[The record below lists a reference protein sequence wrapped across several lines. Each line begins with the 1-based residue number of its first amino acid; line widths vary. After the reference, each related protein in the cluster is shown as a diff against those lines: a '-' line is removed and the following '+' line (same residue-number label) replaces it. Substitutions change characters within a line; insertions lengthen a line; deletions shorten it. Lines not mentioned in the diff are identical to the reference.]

1 LKAVL
6 LAGGHGTRARPFTDY
21 FPKAMIPLNGR
32 PVIHYVVRYL
42 ARFSQISGLII
53 LCEFDNFGKQII
65 NYFDGKEAAIGKPL
79 TFIEDKKYGTGGAL
93 LEIERDVKRDKCFL
107 LWFADNLCAIRI
119 DGLVQEY
126 EKADRMTKG
135 GITGIVVV
143 RNQRREETG
152 RVILDN
158 TTHRQA
164 ANPRKPM
171 SSSIKQ
177 FIEKGVVKLEQP
189 EALGIY
195 LFNNTI
201 FDYLHATSEK
211 MKAGGFNLSHDLLGR
226 ISTIGGKLFS
236 YNLGNTEWLD
246 VESPPYADRNKDTV
260 MKILS
265 QMGM

>member
-6 LAGGHGTRARPFTDY
+6 LAGGYGTRARPFTDY
-21 FPKAMIPLNGR
+21 FPKAMIPVNGR

-42 ARFSQISGLII
+42 AKFSQISSLII

-65 NYFDGKEAAIGKPL
+65 NYFEGKEAAIGKPL

-93 LEIERDVKRDKCFL
+93 LEIKRDVREDRCFL
-107 LWFADNLCAIRI
+107 LWFADNLCALRV
-119 DGLVQEY
+119 DDFVQEY
-126 EKADRMTKG
+126 ENAERMTKG

-143 RNQRREETG
+143 RDQRREETG
-152 RVILDN
+152 RVILEYTN
-158 TTHRQA
+158 RHRA
-164 ANPRKPM
+164 ANPRN
-171 SSSIKQ
+171 STTSSIKK

-201 FDYLHATSEK
+201 FDYLHAISERTK
-211 MKAGGFNLSHDLLGR
+211 GGFNLSHDLLGDNSIR
-226 ISTIGGKLFS
+226 GKLYS

-246 VESPPYADRNKDTV
+246 VESPPYADRNKATV
-260 MKILS
+260 MRILS
-265 QMGM
+265 HMGM

>member
-1 LKAVL
+1 M

-32 PVIHYVVRYL
+32 PVIHHVVRYL
-42 ARFSQISGLII
+42 AKFSQISGLII

-65 NYFDGKEAAIGKPL
+65 NYFEGKEAEIGKPL
-79 TFIEDKKYGTGGAL
+79 TFIEDKKSGTGGAL
-93 LEIERDVKRDKCFL
+93 LEVERDVRVDRCFL

-126 EKADRMTKG
+126 EKANRMTKG

-143 RNQRREETG
+143 RNQRHEETG

-158 TTHRQA
+158 TNHRQGA
-164 ANPRKPM
+164 QSRNF
-171 SSSIKQ
+171 STSSIKQ
-177 FIEKGVVKLEQP
+177 FIEKGIVKLEYP

-195 LFNNTI
+195 LFSTTI
-201 FDYLHATSEK
+201 FDYLRAISDK
-211 MKAGGFNLSHDLLGR
+211 MNAGGFNLSHDLLGCN
-226 ISTIGGKLFS
+226 STIRGKLYS
-236 YNLGNTEWLD
+236 YNLGSTEWLD

-260 MKILS
+260 MRILS

>member
-1 LKAVL
+1 MSSIILVNKL
-6 LAGGHGTRARPFTDY
+6 
-21 FPKAMIPLNGR
+21 
-32 PVIHYVVRYL
+32 
-42 ARFSQISGLII
+42 LII
-53 LCEFDNFGKQII
+53 LRAK
-65 NYFDGKEAAIGKPL
+65 KSAIGKPL

-93 LEIERDVKRDKCFL
+93 LEIERDVRADRCFL
-107 LWFADNLCAIRI
+107 LWFADNLCALRI

-158 TTHRQA
+158 TNHRQA
-164 ANPRKPM
+164 ANPRN
-171 SSSIKQ
+171 STTSSIKQ

-201 FDYLHATSEK
+201 FDYLRA
-211 MKAGGFNLSHDLLGR
+211 
-226 ISTIGGKLFS
+226 IS
-236 YNLGNTEWLD
+236 
-246 VESPPYADRNKDTV
+246 RR
-260 MKILS
+260 
-265 QMGM
+265 

>member
-6 LAGGHGTRARPFTDY
+6 LAGGYGTRARPFTDY
-21 FPKAMIPLNGR
+21 FPKAMIPLNGK

-42 ARFSQISGLII
+42 AKFSQISGLII

-65 NYFDGKEAAIGKPL
+65 NYFEGKEAAIGKPL

-93 LEIERDVKRDKCFL
+93 LEIERDVKSDRCFL
-107 LWFADNLCAIRI
+107 LWFADNLCALRI
-119 DGLVQEY
+119 DGLIQEY

-135 GITGIVVV
+135 GITGFVVV

-158 TTHRQA
+158 TNHRQV
-164 ANPRKPM
+164 ANPRNPTT
-171 SSSIKQ
+171 SSIKQ

-195 LFNNTI
+195 LFNSTI
-201 FDYLHATSEK
+201 FDYLRAISEK
-211 MKAGGFNLSHDLLGR
+211 MKGGFNLSHDLLGR
-226 ISTIGGKLFS
+226 NSTIRGKLYS
-236 YNLGNTEWLD
+236 YNLGRTEWLD
-246 VESPPYADRNKDTV
+246 VESPPYADRNKDIV

>member
-6 LAGGHGTRARPFTDY
+6 LAGGYGTRAKPFTEY
-21 FPKAMIPLNGR
+21 FPKAMIPLDGR

-42 ARFSQISGLII
+42 AKFSQIDELII
-53 LCEFDNFGKQII
+53 LCEFDNFGKQIT
-65 NYFDGKEAAIGKPL
+65 NYFEGKEAAIGKPL
-79 TFIEDKKYGTGGAL
+79 TFIEDKKRGTGGAL
-93 LEIERDVKRDKCFL
+93 LEIERDVRLDRCFL
-107 LWFADNLCAIRI
+107 LWFADNLCALRI

-126 EKADRMTKG
+126 EKVDRKTKG

-158 TTHRQA
+158 TNHRQA
-164 ANPRKPM
+164 PNPRN
-171 SSSIKQ
+171 STTSSIKQ

-201 FDYLHATSEK
+201 FEYLHATSEK
-211 MKAGGFNLSHDLLGR
+211 MNAGVFNLSHDLLGR
-226 ISTIGGKLFS
+226 NSAIRGKLYS

-260 MKILS
+260 LKILS

>member
-1 LKAVL
+1 
-6 LAGGHGTRARPFTDY
+6 
-21 FPKAMIPLNGR
+21 M
-32 PVIHYVVRYL
+32 RYL

-65 NYFDGKEAAIGKPL
+65 NYFEGKEAAIGKPL

-93 LEIERDVKRDKCFL
+93 LEIERDVRADRCFL
-107 LWFADNLCAIRI
+107 LWFADNLCALRV

-126 EKADRMTKG
+126 EKADRITKG

-201 FDYLHATSEK
+201 FDYLRAISEK
-211 MKAGGFNLSHDLLGR
+211 MKRGFNLSHDLLGR
-226 ISTIGGKLFS
+226 SSTIRGKLYS
-236 YNLGNTEWLD
+236 YNLGSTEWLD

-260 MKILS
+260 MKVLS